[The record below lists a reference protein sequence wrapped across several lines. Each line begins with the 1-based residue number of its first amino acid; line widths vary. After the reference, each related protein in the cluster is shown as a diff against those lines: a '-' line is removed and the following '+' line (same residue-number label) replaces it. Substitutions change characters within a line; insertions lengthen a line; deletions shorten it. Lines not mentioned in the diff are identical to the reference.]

1 MTSEE
6 RKPLQRIILDASRSA
21 RRDSI
26 VRRRSKNLSQV
37 HATWTTE
44 SKIGDDV
51 GTAISIVFTT
61 LGCSYARGDAGGCT
75 MCSYLLDGTEQHP
88 TDEQLQHQF
97 QSVIE
102 KHSNLTGSL
111 SVKLYTSGSFLDEG
125 EVSRKARFTIIDM
138 IAQDDRITEVV
149 IESRPEY
156 VTDDAMSELRK
167 ALSSQRIEIGIGLES
182 SSDIVRGICI
192 NKGFTLDEFKH
203 AIQIA
208 AKYDI
213 GVRAYVLLKP
223 PFLTERGAYRDT
235 LSTIQECGNLGVTT
249 VSLNPVNVQRNTL
262 VETLWEKGEYRPA
275 WLWTLVDVLQK
286 GRSVLKEGINLV
298 CDPVAAGKSRGVHNC
313 GKCDKKIVKRIS
325 TFSLTQDISTLDGLE
340 CDCRTQWSHTLEHED
355 TSLLVHSNRRLR

>member
-97 QSVIE
+97 QSVLE

-125 EVSRKARFTIIDM
+125 EVSRKARSTIIDM

-249 VSLNPVNVQRNTL
+249 VS
-262 VETLWEKGEYRPA
+262 